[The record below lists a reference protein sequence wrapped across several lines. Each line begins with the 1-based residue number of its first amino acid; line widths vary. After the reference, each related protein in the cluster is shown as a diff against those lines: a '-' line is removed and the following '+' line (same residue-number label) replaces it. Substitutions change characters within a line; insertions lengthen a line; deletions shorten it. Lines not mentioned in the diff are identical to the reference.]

1 MGGRDHSC
9 EDCGRGG
16 FNDPEGRC
24 TCPRPWDRVVE
35 DATGLHHIEVSV
47 DPPENPYPEVCPY
60 PAMVAI
66 EAEGGTVLAYDARRY
81 ALALLAAAEVA
92 DAQTDAMVDA
102 MEGQGRR

>member
-47 DPPENPYPEVCPY
+47 NPPEAPY

-66 EAEGGTVLAYDARRY
+66 EAEGGTVLADDARRY

-92 DAQTDAMVDA
+92 DAPPYSARP
-102 MEGQGRR
+102 G